1 MSRSRPSRHRL
12 GRHPETLP
20 WREYPAPILD
30 LIPAVPY
37 PSNSRSSS
45 SKRLSHSKG
54 KRIFRGSNGLNHLN
68 GLNVLNPIPYALVP
82 PTVRPSILMV
92 GSPTPTGTDW
102 PSLPHVPTPSSS
114 FKSEPTIDTRVRTS
128 GPLPINVA
136 PLTGLVTFPS
146 SIK

>member
-1 MSRSRPSRHRL
+1 MSHSPPSRHRPGKHL
-12 GRHPETLP
+12 GTLP
-20 WREYPAPILD
+20 WRGYPVPILD

-45 SKRLSHSKG
+45 SKRSRG
-54 KRIFRGSNGLNHLN
+54 KTIARDPNALNHLSA
-68 GLNVLNPIPYALVP
+68 LNHIPYALVP

-114 FKSEPTIDTRVRTS
+114 FRSEPTIDTRVRTS